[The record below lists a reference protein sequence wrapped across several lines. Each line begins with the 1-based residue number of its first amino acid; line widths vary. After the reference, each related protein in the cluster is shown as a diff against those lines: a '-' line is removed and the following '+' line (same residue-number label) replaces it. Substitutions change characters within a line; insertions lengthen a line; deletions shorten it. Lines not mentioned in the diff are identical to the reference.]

1 MRPRRAKVSDTV
13 QGNGILII
21 IITSNIIIIIM
32 YLMDSNNLFINIG
45 IDRRRVPGLYFY
57 GPFGPEGT
65 LRSSLCTA
73 RPVDQSVLGLM
84 VVNSEPFIRTS

>member
-1 MRPRRAKVSDTV
+1 MHPRRAKVPDTV

-21 IITSNIIIIIM
+21 IITITIIIVIIIM

-57 GPFGPEGT
+57 GSFGPEGT

-73 RPVDQSVLGLM
+73 RPRRPISLM